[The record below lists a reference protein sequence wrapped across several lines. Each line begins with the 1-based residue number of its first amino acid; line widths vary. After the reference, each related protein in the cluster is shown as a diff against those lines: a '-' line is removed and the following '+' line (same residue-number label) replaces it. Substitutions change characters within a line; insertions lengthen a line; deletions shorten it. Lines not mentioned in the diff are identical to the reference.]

1 MTIHSICFAG
11 LSRDEQGQVEAAFR
25 EANAGQR
32 WQLASE
38 SEAAVVVVDMDSMYG
53 QMSLMKALSNGK
65 VVVALTAG
73 GRVDTDYRLDRP
85 VTAAGIARL
94 LADIGAATPAAPAP
108 EAPADAAP
116 TPAPVAVAEPV
127 AAPAPAP
134 VPAPQPE
141 PEPAPA
147 AAPAPPADPRLADFL
162 RPGVLAGPVRVQLEG
177 APPLVIDP
185 AGQVY
190 LSGQALKPLA
200 PYATA
205 DIRESDLAPVDP
217 GQLPAL
223 ASELGGSHPLSRL
236 AWLLALAGHGGQLA
250 PGHGLN
256 DRYKL
261 LKWPQTEREFPRHF
275 RIATVMMKGPAL
287 LTEIAELSGVPLPEV
302 CDYVNAALA
311 AGVAE
316 AEQTAPSEPEA
327 AKGGGLLGRF
337 RR

>member
-25 EANAGQR
+25 EANAGNR

-73 GRVDTDYRLDRP
+73 SRVDTDYRLDRP

-94 LADIGAATPAAPAP
+94 LAEIEAGTPATPEPAPEAAAEAAPAP
-108 EAPADAAP
+108 VAA
-116 TPAPVAVAEPV
+116 AEP
-127 AAPAPAP
+127 APAPAP
-134 VPAPQPE
+134 EPQPE
-141 PEPAPA
+141 PEPA
-147 AAPAPPADPRLADFL
+147 APSAEPRLAAFL
-162 RPGVLAGPVRVQLEG
+162 RPGALAGPVRVQVEG

-190 LSGQALKPLA
+190 LSGQALKPLV

-205 DIRESDLAPVDP
+205 DIRESDLEPVDP
-217 GQLPAL
+217 ARLPAL
-223 ASELGGSHPLSRL
+223 AAELGGSHPLSRL
-236 AWLLALAGHGGQLA
+236 AWLLALSGHGGQLA

-256 DRYKL
+256 DRYRL

-287 LTEIAELSGVPLPEV
+287 LTEIAELSSVPLPEV

-311 AGVAE
+311 SGVAE
-316 AEQTAPSEPEA
+316 SDQPVASEPEA

>member
-25 EANAGQR
+25 EANAGNR

-65 VVVALTAG
+65 VVAALTAG
-73 GRVDTDYRLDRP
+73 GRVDTDYRLERP
-85 VTAAGIARL
+85 VTAAAIGKL
-94 LADIGAATPAAPAP
+94 LAEIEAGTPATPEPAPQVAPEPVPAPAPAAVVAPEPVPAAAPATPAEP
-108 EAPADAAP
+108 E
-116 TPAPVAVAEPV
+116 
-127 AAPAPAP
+127 PAP
-134 VPAPQPE
+134 VPAAVVAE
-141 PEPAPA
+141 
-147 AAPAPPADPRLADFL
+147 PRLANLL
-162 RPGVLAGPVRVQLEG
+162 RSGAITGPVRVQVEG
-177 APPLVIDP
+177 APPLAIDP

-190 LSGQALKPLA
+190 FSGQALKPLM

-205 DIRESDLAPVDP
+205 DITVDDLQPVDP
-217 GQLPAL
+217 AQLAGL
-223 ASELGGSHPLSRL
+223 AAELGGSQPLARL

-316 AEQTAPSEPEA
+316 AEQTAASEPEA

>member
-11 LSRDEQGQVEAAFR
+11 LSRDEQGQVEASFR
-25 EANAGQR
+25 EANAANR

-85 VTAAGIARL
+85 VTAAGIAQL
-94 LADIGAATPAAPAP
+94 LADVEARTPATP
-108 EAPADAAP
+108 E
-116 TPAPVAVAEPV
+116 
-127 AAPAPAP
+127 
-134 VPAPQPE
+134 PAPQVE

-147 AAPAPPADPRLADFL
+147 AAPAPAAVAAPEPVSAPAPAPPAEPEPAPGPAVAEPRLANLL
-162 RPGVLAGPVRVQLEG
+162 RSGAITAPVRVQLEG

-205 DIRESDLAPVDP
+205 DIRESDLEPLDP
-217 GQLPAL
+217 ARLPAL
-223 ASELGGSHPLSRL
+223 AAELGGSHPLSRL

-311 AGVAE
+311 SGVAE
-316 AEQTAPSEPEA
+316 AEQPAASEPET

>member
-1 MTIHSICFAG
+1 
-11 LSRDEQGQVEAAFR
+11 
-25 EANAGQR
+25 
-32 WQLASE
+32 
-38 SEAAVVVVDMDSMYG
+38 
-53 QMSLMKALSNGK
+53 
-65 VVVALTAG
+65 
-73 GRVDTDYRLDRP
+73 
-85 VTAAGIARL
+85 
-94 LADIGAATPAAPAP
+94 
-108 EAPADAAP
+108 
-116 TPAPVAVAEPV
+116 PV
-127 AAPAPAP
+127 AAPAPAA
-134 VPAPQPE
+134 APQPE

-147 AAPAPPADPRLADFL
+147 AAPAPATDPRLADFL
-162 RPGVLAGPVRVQLEG
+162 RPGALAGPVRVQVEG

-205 DIRESDLAPVDP
+205 DIRESDLEPVDP
-217 GQLPAL
+217 ARLPAL
-223 ASELGGSHPLSRL
+223 ATELGGSHPLGRL